1 MGGGSDDDSACVQFE
16 AKWSTLY
23 PVERWSRRRK
33 PNSNISKG
41 RTQDD
46 EGVDECLNLHC
57 STFFNII
64 S

>member
-23 PVERWSRRRK
+23 PVERWWMVEEKPSR
-33 PNSNISKG
+33 NISKG
-41 RTQDD
+41 RTQD

-57 STFFNII
+57 PTFFNII
-64 S
+64 